1 MSGQEAAAE
10 PPSDSLAFEMKKRR
24 ILENSPDVRMTAV
37 VDAAED
43 LARDG
48 FYAEALD
55 LIYDLEDTAWSAKAE
70 AALEA
75 ELAREDGLAA
85 ADSLPDDS
93 LGAPAERGPAPLAGA
108 RGIVPRSPADTFGPG
123 GGPPPAAPKAA
134 AAVLPELQ
142 SYVRSSLEYD
152 DWDGS
157 PIGGEVRAKLEWL
170 PEDSFLE
177 RLTPTFSG
185 SDRRAY
191 FGLAAR
197 GSAFG
202 RVLKVSAEA
211 LAEKKM
217 WQTYGDS
224 LDRLSAHAV
233 VEAGTRPLGKAVSV
247 SLPLRGEVEQY
258 RHDRLGLLSR
268 RSLGAAPAL
277 EAVSA
282 DWRKSVTAAWEAR
295 VYRFPSSGPSGFV
308 RQGPLVMANWYGDH
322 FTVELEGQVMDD
334 RYRRDTSM
342 FDSRMWEGRAQAF
355 VRPFPRF
362 KAGLRLHHNGE
373 YSRYADTLRTLTAV
387 LADSPADPAVD
398 YRVDTLVGR
407 YNLQGRVSTV
417 QPVLTLEWAA
427 IYSASL
433 SLAYTRGWYP
443 LLRTH
448 GGKDLFPAL
457 FIDESYTAWKPEA
470 SFTVLSRKV
479 FLNATAGYEL
489 HKPAASPH
497 YYTGYHEVLGLGG
510 NLSWKLGRF
519 MEMDFSGLFR
529 TQTKGAS
536 SAALDMTSLS
546 AGITS
551 RFQ

>member
-1 MSGQEAAAE
+1 MSGQEAATE
-10 PPSDSLAFEMKKRR
+10 SPSDSLAFEMKIRK
-24 ILENSPDVRMTAV
+24 ILENSPDVRLAAV

-55 LIYDLEDTAWSAKAE
+55 LIYDLEDTAWSTKAE

-75 ELAREDGLAA
+75 ELDRAGSPMPPLAGDPDGRPASD
-85 ADSLPDDS
+85 DSLPDAS
-93 LGAPAERGPAPLAGA
+93 GRAQA
-108 RGIVPRSPADTFGPG
+108 SPADTFGSG
-123 GGPPPAAPKAA
+123 GWSPPPLASRPAA
-134 AAVLPELQ
+134 AALPELQ
-142 SYVRSSLEYD
+142 SYVRSSIEYD

-157 PIGGEVRAKLEWL
+157 PIGGEVRAKLDWL

-177 RLTPTFSG
+177 RVTPTFSG
-185 SDRRAY
+185 SDRRAF
-191 FGLAAR
+191 FGLAGR

-202 RVLKVSAEA
+202 RILKVSAEA

-217 WQTYGDS
+217 WQAYGDS
-224 LDRLSAHAV
+224 LDRISAHAV
-233 VEAGTRPLGKAVSV
+233 VEAGTRPLGKALSV

-268 RSLGAAPAL
+268 RSLGASPAL

-282 DWRKSVTAAWEAR
+282 DWRKSVMAAWEAR
-295 VYRFPSSGPSGFV
+295 VYGFPSSRSSDFL
-308 RQGPLVMANWYGDH
+308 RQGPLVMANWYGDR
-322 FTVELEGQVMDD
+322 FSIELEGQVMDD
-334 RYRRDTSM
+334 VYRRDTSM
-342 FDSRMWEGRAQAF
+342 FDARIWEGRAYAF
-355 VRPFPRF
+355 VRPFARC
-362 KAGLRLHHNGE
+362 KAGLRLQHNGE
-373 YSRYADTLRTLTAV
+373 YSRYADTLRTITLI
-387 LADSPADPAVD
+387 PADTVLGMPAD
-398 YRVDTLVGR
+398 YRVDTLVAR

-417 QPVLTLEWAA
+417 QPVLTVEWAS

-433 SLAYTRGWYP
+433 SLAYTRGWYS
-443 LLRTH
+443 LIRTY
-448 GGKDLFPAL
+448 GGKDIFPAL
-457 FIDESYTAWKPEA
+457 FIDESYTAWRPEA
-470 SFTVLSRKV
+470 GFTVLSRKV
-479 FLNATAGYEL
+479 FLNATAAYEL
-489 HKPAASPH
+489 HKPDSSPH

-529 TQTKGAS
+529 TQTKGAA
-536 SAALDMTSLS
+536 SAALDMTSIS